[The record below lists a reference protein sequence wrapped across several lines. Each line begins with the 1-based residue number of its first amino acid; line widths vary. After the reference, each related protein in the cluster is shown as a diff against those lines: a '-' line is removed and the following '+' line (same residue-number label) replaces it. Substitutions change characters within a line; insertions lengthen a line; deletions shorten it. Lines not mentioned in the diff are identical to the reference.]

1 MTDTILHQLHLIA
14 QANGLTAA
22 AWARVAGMP
31 KQNLNS
37 MLKGNREP
45 RESTLIRLAEAAGA
59 TITIKNA
66 NMRHQSNSK
75 AVATVQQI
83 DENDQVVEA

>member
-1 MTDTILHQLHLIA
+1 MGLPEAAHGIRKWRVPIYRRRKMTDSILHQLHAIA

-22 AWARVAGMP
+22 AWARAAGLH

-45 RESTLIRLAEAAGA
+45 RESTLVRLAEAAGA
-59 TITIKNA
+59 TITITNA
-66 NMRHQSNSK
+66 K
-75 AVATVQQI
+75 KP
-83 DENDQVVEA
+83 

>member
-1 MTDTILHQLHLIA
+1 MTQNSILLQLYRIA

-22 AWARVAGMP
+22 AWARSAGLH

-45 RESTLIRLAEAAGA
+45 RESTLVRLAEAAGA
-59 TITIKNA
+59 TITIL
-66 NMRHQSNSK
+66 NSK
-75 AVATVQQI
+75 K
-83 DENDQVVEA
+83 

>member
-1 MTDTILHQLHLIA
+1 MTDSILHQLHAIA

-22 AWARVAGMP
+22 AWARAAGLH

-45 RESTLIRLAEAAGA
+45 RESTLVRLAEAAGA
-59 TITIKNA
+59 TITITNA
-66 NMRHQSNSK
+66 K
-75 AVATVQQI
+75 KP
-83 DENDQVVEA
+83 